1 MRLVIFHGGRVF
13 HYVFV
18 ADPKKMIIYKVL
30 DFTLKII
37 CGGFD
42 FDVMSRRGE
51 TQSSDVLNDMLMIE
65 CVFHQHCSAI
75 LSEHDRPFTYHW
87 CMICSEMN
95 TDWKGSIVVH
105 NYSNAIEDIH
115 SMHSAH
121 FALSYV
127 HDWRS
132 FFFFY

>member
-1 MRLVIFHGGRVF
+1 MRLVIFHRDRVF

-65 CVFHQHCSAI
+65 YVFH
-75 LSEHDRPFTYHW
+75 
-87 CMICSEMN
+87 
-95 TDWKGSIVVH
+95 
-105 NYSNAIEDIH
+105 
-115 SMHSAH
+115 
-121 FALSYV
+121 
-127 HDWRS
+127 
-132 FFFFY
+132 